1 MKDADNLKQ
10 QGMTPPPPA
19 PIVVNGQQP
28 QPDSMDLLT
37 NALANVAA
45 ATYLSVFW
53 CCCLI
58 V

>member
-45 ATYLSVFW
+45 ATYLSVF
-53 CCCLI
+53 C
-58 V
+58 VVV